1 MKNVFVELISRLD
14 KAKERISELFLKT
27 GKQRKEKLKKKK
39 KLNRAS
45 KKGLWGNYKRSNIHI
60 VGKPKEER

>member
-39 KLNRAS
+39 N
-45 KKGLWGNYKRSNIHI
+45 
-60 VGKPKEER
+60 